1 MSSDEGSRSLGS
13 QVPLYLWGGSQV
25 HKKRFV
31 ANLHP
36 IMTEAQFQK
45 WRTSFASAIPNDVHI
60 RLAEPSTDDVAREDP
75 NDPDARIITFRPF
88 YFSLGFKFPM
98 SKFFKKVFHAMGCA
112 PSQCTP
118 NVYCTVICF
127 DNLNRFFKLGL
138 TLREFFYFFKVRRCK
153 KYAQLRAHKEKMFDS
168 LSDDDH
174 AWSTDVLEVSGR
186 WEGVADDGPQVPITY
201 CHGDDISKKIDLEP
215 DMAKIHQAMNIPMKF
230 REWRWL
236 LSEHRSKAGGLPPAR
251 DIERWKRY
259 GPNSD
264 DNPDELDESSIELS
278 GKRKVAP
285 KLSRDEVMTSQA
297 RDVSRLMKKHCLPY
311 VEIKHSSK
319 EVSSAEKTQVRAAHL
334 SSTRVKYTVGEDSK
348 NVHDMRNIRDAML
361 KSSAK
366 KFKTG
371 DLPCKDVWAKPG
383 SFAKKQRDV
392 DLSSRSLSRLHQ
404 SNDEDRTEKAAT
416 SLGKRAPLDELQ
428 ETKGRSVEKSSAAK
442 FKTGDLPCKNV
453 YAKLGS
459 FAEKQRDA
467 DLYSRSL
474 SHLHQ
479 SNDEDRIEKVATS
492 LGKST
497 PLDELQE
504 TKGKADARLLT
515 LLEARIEAFQTSKEL
530 SARAKGYD
538 DLPKRTKSCLIR
550 DVYVSDLFK
559 TNFLAR
565 SSTCHGLV
573 DHLRQAGDLGTFPSL
588 RAEEYNNE
596 ALALIKNDVIFAPE
610 AIQSSSIIAPFFA
623 EFEKLEKKNAAL
635 SDLLLTEQTSQN
647 MKILDLKRHVSL
659 LKSSLALKDGELDSL
674 DAALSERKEAC
685 LRIEHEF
692 ANLSQNYDKLLLK
705 FETFQENT
713 KESELSST
721 WP

>member
-31 ANLHP
+31 ANFHP
-36 IMTEAQFQK
+36 ITTEAQFQK
-45 WRTSFASAIPNDVHI
+45 WRTNFASAIPNDVHI
-60 RLAEPSTDDVAREDP
+60 KLAEPLTDDVAREDP

-264 DNPDELDESSIELS
+264 DNTDELDESSTELS

-348 NVHDMRNIRDAML
+348 KVHDMRNIRDAML

-371 DLPCKDVWAKPG
+371 DLPCKDVWAKLG

-404 SNDEDRTEKAAT
+404 SNGEDRTENAAT

-428 ETKGRSVEKSSAAK
+428 ETKGRSVAK

-453 YAKLGS
+453 YVKPGS

-479 SNDEDRIEKVATS
+479 SNDEDRIEKAATS

-530 SARAKGYD
+530 SARAKGCD

-692 ANLSQNYDKLLLK
+692 ADLSQNYDKLLLK